1 VYDVSD
7 WPLTGDY
14 NTNNWST
21 AGIVDF
27 IGDMDQWE
35 LDRSNEAAVG
45 TYVGR
50 YGDSIKFSD
59 LHSDLQTESVE
70 LLGDYKLS
78 STIHNSHGGDIVCGS
93 QGEIAPDPYMDDHF
107 DVTNRYFDAAPYE
120 DTVKQSIWTRIALD
134 APDQLRQRMAWALSQ
149 MMVVNS
155 NTISDSKNS
164 ETNLAFYDIFVN
176 LGTCSQNGF
185 RQITDVCALISIAQ
199 LTMFVL
205 PFVGSSPA
213 LSNSSNQTKLKRLT
227 TTEAY

>member
-7 WPLTGDY
+7 WPITGDY
-14 NTNNWST
+14 NANNWNT
-21 AGIVDF
+21 DGIVDF
-27 IGDMDQWE
+27 SADTDQWE

-59 LHSDLQTESVE
+59 LHSGLHTDRVE
-70 LLGDYKLS
+70 LLGDYKLN
-78 STIHNSHGGDIVCGS
+78 STIHNNQGGTIVCGS

-107 DVTNRYFDAAPYE
+107 DVTSRYFQSAPYY

-134 APDQLRQRMAWALSQ
+134 APDQLRQRTAWALSQ

-155 NTISDSKNS
+155 NTISDSANS

-185 RQITDVCALISIAQ
+185 RQITDVCAS
-199 LTMFVL
+199 
-205 PFVGSSPA
+205 
-213 LSNSSNQTKLKRLT
+213 
-227 TTEAY
+227 